1 MDLDRIKD
9 VSFTG
14 RVTSIQGLLVEIA
27 GVERYLSIGSRVRVQ
42 TRDRRE
48 VECEVV
54 GFRQNRALLMP
65 YGSLE
70 GVGLGCRPAFA
81 EDQPWVYP
89 DHNVPRPVH
98 DCLDPAPR
106 RGPPL

>member
-1 MDLDRIKD
+1 MHSLLMDLDRIKD

-14 RVTSIQGLLVEIA
+14 RVTSIQGLLVEVA
-27 GVERYLSIGSRVRVQ
+27 GVERHLSIGSRVHLQ
-42 TRDRRE
+42 TRDHRQ

-70 GVGLGCRPAFA
+70 GIGLGSRAVVG
-81 EDQPWVYP
+81 EDQPVIYP
-89 DHNVPRPVH
+89 DASWRGRVIDGLGRP
-98 DCLDPAPR
+98 L
-106 RGPPL
+106 